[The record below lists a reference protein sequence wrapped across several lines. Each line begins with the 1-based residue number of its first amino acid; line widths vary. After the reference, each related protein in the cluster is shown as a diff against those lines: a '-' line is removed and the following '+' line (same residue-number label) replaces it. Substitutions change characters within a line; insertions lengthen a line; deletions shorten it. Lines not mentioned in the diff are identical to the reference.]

1 MVQTDEAE
9 QVTVRKPAPV
19 SAPIRRKSWQ
29 DGTWRRGRII
39 AGLAVLAAVPLA
51 LHGLLPNPGNLAGLL
66 ETFLPW
72 CGLVV
77 PVLLVPA
84 LLRRSATA
92 LVALLVPAAVWL
104 AMFGGTLGDRSTGKG
119 DLTVV
124 THNVAAANTDVP
136 GTVKMLIDSG
146 ADLIALEELEPRVQP
161 EYERGLA
168 AAYPHHVAGISA
180 DGLWSKYPITGSGMA
195 KSPAGE
201 GSGTVFR
208 SVVATPK
215 GEIAVYVGHLDS
227 VRVTLGKGFGAEL
240 RDNSI
245 AATSAALRAEPLE
258 RVLLMGDLNGS
269 LADRAFAPITEQMTS
284 AHEAAGSGFGFTWPT
299 AFPAVRID
307 HILSKG
313 RLTATDSWVL
323 PADGSDHR
331 AVAASYRY

>member
-9 QVTVRKPAPV
+9 QVTVRESVP
-19 SAPIRRKSWQ
+19 APIRRKSWQ
-29 DGTWRRGRII
+29 EGAWRRGRII
-39 AGLAVLAAVPLA
+39 AGLAVLAAAPLA

-124 THNVAAANTDVP
+124 THNVAAGNTDVA

-146 ADLIALEELEPRVQP
+146 ADLIALEELEPGVQP

-195 KSPAGE
+195 RSPAGE

-269 LADRAFAPITEQMTS
+269 LADRAFTPITDQMTS

-299 AFPAVRID
+299 SFPVVRID

>member
-9 QVTVRKPAPV
+9 QVRARESV
-19 SAPIRRKSWQ
+19 SAPVRRKSWRE
-29 DGTWRRGRII
+29 GSWRRGRIL
-39 AGLAVLAAVPLA
+39 AGLAVLAAVTLT
-51 LHGLLPNPGNLAGLL
+51 LHSLLPNPANLAGLL

-72 CGLVV
+72 FGLIV

-84 LLRRSATA
+84 LLRRSAIA

-104 AMFGGTLGDRSTGKG
+104 AMFGGMLGDRSTGKG

-124 THNVAAANTDVP
+124 THNVAAANTDVA

-146 ADLIALEELEPRVQP
+146 ADLIALQELDPGVLP

-168 AAYPHHVAGISA
+168 AVYPHHVAGIAA
-180 DGLWSKYPITGSGMA
+180 DGLWSKYPVGGSTIA
-195 KSPAGE
+195 KGPAGE
-201 GSGTVFR
+201 GNGTVFR
-208 SVVATPK
+208 SVVTTPK

-240 RDNSI
+240 RGYSI
-245 AATSAALRAEPLE
+245 AATSSAIEADPLD

-269 LADRAFAPITEQMTS
+269 LADRAFAPIAEQMTS

>member
-1 MVQTDEAE
+1 MAGG
-9 QVTVRKPAPV
+9 A
-19 SAPIRRKSWQ
+19 
-29 DGTWRRGRII
+29 WRRGRII

-92 LVALLVPAAVWL
+92 LVALLVPAVVWL

-119 DLTVV
+119 ELTVV
-124 THNVAAANTDVP
+124 THNVAAANTDVA
-136 GTVKMLIDSG
+136 GTVKMLIGSG
-146 ADLIALEELEPRVQP
+146 ADLIALEELEPRLQP

-168 AAYPHHVAGISA
+168 AAYPYHVAGISA
-180 DGLWSKYPITGSGMA
+180 DGLWSKYPATAGALA
-195 KSPAGE
+195 KGPAGE
-201 GSGTVFR
+201 DTATVFR

-227 VRVTLGKGFGAEL
+227 VRVTFGKGFGAEF

>member
-1 MVQTDEAE
+1 MVQIDEA
-9 QVTVRKPAPV
+9 VRMTAGE
-19 SAPIRRKSWQ
+19 SAPAAAQRKSWKE
-29 DGTWRRGRII
+29 GAWRRGRII
-39 AGLAVLAAVPLA
+39 AVPAVLAALPLA
-51 LHGLLPNPGNLAGLL
+51 LHSLLPNPGNLAGLL

-72 CGLVV
+72 FGLAV

-92 LVALLVPAAVWL
+92 LIALLVPTAIWL
-104 AMFGGTLGDRSTGKG
+104 AMFGGTLGDRSIGKG

-124 THNVAAANTDVP
+124 THNVAAANTDVA

-146 ADLIALEELEPRVQP
+146 ADLIALEELEPKLQP

-168 AAYPHHVAGISA
+168 AAYPHHVSGIIA
-180 DGLWSKYPITGSGMA
+180 DGLWSKYPITSSGIA
-195 KSPAGE
+195 KGPAGE
-201 GSGTVFR
+201 ATATVFR

-215 GEIAVYVGHLDS
+215 GEVAVYVGHLDS
-227 VRVTLGKGFGAEL
+227 VRVTFGKGFGAQF
-240 RDNSI
+240 RDDSI
-245 AATSAALRAEPLE
+245 AALSAALKAEPMD

-284 AHEAAGSGFGFTWPT
+284 AHEAAGSGFGFTWPSG
-299 AFPAVRID
+299 FPVVRID

-313 RLTATDSWVL
+313 RLTATDSREL

>member
-1 MVQTDEAE
+1 MVQTDEA
-9 QVTVRKPAPV
+9 QRVTAPEPIPA
-19 SAPIRRKSWQ
+19 SIRRKSWRV
-29 DGTWRRGRII
+29 GAWRRGRII
-39 AGLAVLAAVPLA
+39 AGLAVLAALPLA

-92 LVALLVPAAVWL
+92 LVALLVPTVVWL

-124 THNVAAANTDVP
+124 THNVAAANTDVA

-146 ADLIALEELEPRVQP
+146 ADLIALEELEPKLLP

-168 AAYPHHVAGISA
+168 AAYPHHVDGIAA
-180 DGLWSKYPITGSGMA
+180 DGLWSKYPVTGSEIA

-201 GSGTVFR
+201 GNGTVFR
-208 SVVATPK
+208 SVVAAPK

-227 VRVTLGKGFGAEL
+227 VRVTFGNGFGAEL
-240 RDNSI
+240 RDSSI

-269 LADRAFAPITEQMTS
+269 LTDRAFAPIAEQMTS

-313 RLTATDSWVL
+313 RLTPTDSWVL

>member
-1 MVQTDEAE
+1 MVQTDEAQRVPVPE
-9 QVTVRKPAPV
+9 SIPASMRRKPWRVGA
-19 SAPIRRKSWQ
+19 
-29 DGTWRRGRII
+29 WRRGRII
-39 AGLAVLAAVPLA
+39 AGLAVLAALPLA

-92 LVALLVPAAVWL
+92 LVALLVPTVVWL

-124 THNVAAANTDVP
+124 THNVAAANSDVA
-136 GTVKMLIDSG
+136 GTVKVLIDSG
-146 ADLIALEELEPRVQP
+146 ADLIALEELEPRLLP

-168 AAYPHHVAGISA
+168 AAYPHHVAGVSA
-180 DGLWSKYPITGSGMA
+180 DGLWSKYPVTGSAIA
-195 KSPAGE
+195 KGPAGE
-201 GSGTVFR
+201 GNGTVFR
-208 SVVATPK
+208 SVVAAPK

-227 VRVTLGKGFGAEL
+227 VRVTFGKGFGAQL

-269 LADRAFAPITEQMTS
+269 LADRAFAPIAEQMTS

-313 RLTATDSWVL
+313 RLTPTDSWVL